1 MDVKKRITVSISTWF
16 CIPEQGMKDM
26 EILCRSSAFAVK
38 SRSKDFPHKMHF
50 ITSSHNI
57 APWKYPKKHP
67 EEWLQYIN
75 ERHTYYTIETRNPDG
90 SFMTQ
95 SEMLPCS
102 YHHNSRDLAV
112 LHLETDH
119 DELFETFSLEP
130 HKLSGRELMAGDS
143 ILFNGYSVVDSTGNH
158 SSENSSG
165 FSPADNAPSSE
176 LDVRRTVP
184 TIVPA
189 TFVSQSMFLNYARA
203 NHILNGCM
211 SGGPVTCK
219 PTVEAKRKEGRSAA
233 NASVSERSEVCGMFE
248 NVVPD
253 DCEDQ
258 ELRGLVSFVG
268 TETIAGSVP
277 VYFCNLL
284 WLYYSAEI

>member
-26 EILCRSSAFAVK
+26 EILCRSSAFAV
-38 SRSKDFPHKMHF
+38 RSKSQNFPHKMHF
-50 ITSSHNI
+50 LTSSHNI
-57 APWKYPKKHP
+57 APWKYPKKYP
-67 EEWLQYIN
+67 EEWLHFIN
-75 ERHTYYTIETRNPDG
+75 EKHTYYTIETRNPDG

-102 YHHNSRDLAV
+102 YHHISRDLAV

-130 HKLSGRELMAGDS
+130 HELSSRELTVGDS
-143 ILFNGYSVVDSTGNH
+143 ILFNGYSIVDNTGSH

-165 FSPADNAPSSE
+165 FNPTDNSPSSE

-189 TFVSQSMFLNYARA
+189 TFVSQTMFQNYARA

-219 PTVEAKRKEGRSAA
+219 SKSEVVKKKGRSAA
-233 NASVSERSEVCGMFE
+233 NASTSDRSEVCGMFE

-253 DCEDQ
+253 DCDEL
-258 ELRGLVSFVG
+258 ELRGLVSFVDA
-268 TETIAGSVP
+268 ETIAG
-277 VYFCNLL
+277 
-284 WLYYSAEI
+284 